1 MKTLSQTG
9 IVIVLSY
16 FAVVPT
22 KVNVQME
29 EVKYSE
35 ESIKL
40 NEDIHLLM
48 NNIDSDKQKIYD
60 IQKELNNK

>member
-16 FAVVPT
+16 FAVVPA

-29 EVKYSE
+29 EVKYSK

-40 NEDIHLLM
+40 DEDIHLLM
-48 NNIDSDKQKIYD
+48 NNIDSDKQKIYN
-60 IQKELNNK
+60 IQKELNIK